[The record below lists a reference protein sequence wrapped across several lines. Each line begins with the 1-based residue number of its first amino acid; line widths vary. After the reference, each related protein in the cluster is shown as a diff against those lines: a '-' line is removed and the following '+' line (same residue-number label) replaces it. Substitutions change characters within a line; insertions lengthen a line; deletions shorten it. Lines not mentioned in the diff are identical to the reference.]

1 MLKLVKKL
9 FGRPNLSGKFILTD
23 GTGGMSGAQPLAR
36 KMAKATILVAKVDR
50 KRIERKI
57 KEGYCNSLCESLDE
71 TLEKEKYYT
80 KNKKPVSI
88 GLVGNCTDIFQEI
101 YDCGFIPDIVTD

>member
-1 MLKLVKKL
+1 
-9 FGRPNLSGKFILTD
+9 NLSGKFILTD

-57 KEGYCNSLCESLDE
+57 KEGYCNSLCESVDE

-80 KNKKPVSI
+80 KNKKTVSKGI
-88 GLVGNCTDIFQEI
+88 VSNCTDIFHEI
-101 YDCGFIPDIVTD
+101 YDSGFIPDIVTD